1 MYKNILKQSILD
13 MSEDVK
19 IIRITFLTSFF
30 HSLIVAFLII
40 LNLNTLFSQNFENGL
55 YIWKIAEFFI
65 KAINQNHVV
74 SYFIVITLIL
84 FLLYSVIYPI
94 WQSAIIHYL
103 NDRSISIRES
113 LRRWKEDF
121 FSIFEFSALT
131 LIFSPVVFFI
141 TFFKLIIINGST
153 SKVLIVF
160 LIIWFLFYN
169 IMNTLKSYTKYC
181 IVIDRLPLYE
191 ALAYSFK
198 LSIKNLKNTM
208 RYVRN
213 QTILL
218 VLFSLNFFLI
228 LGIPILMVYIF
239 INLDIIHITFFR
251 FLVYFIFL
259 LLILFGTY
267 MSAIVRAFFA
277 YYRYKIYKTIDKNIL
292 K

>member
-40 LNLNTLFSQNFENGL
+40 LNLNTLLSRNFENGL

-65 KAINQNHVV
+65 QAINKNHVV
-74 SYFIVITLIL
+74 SYFIVITLVL

-103 NDRSISIRES
+103 NDRTISIKES
-113 LRRWKEDF
+113 LRRGKEDF
-121 FSIFEFSALT
+121 FAMFEFGALN
-131 LIFSPVVFFI
+131 LVLSPIVFFV
-141 TFFKLIIINGST
+141 TAFKLIIINWST
-153 SKVLIVF
+153 SHFMFISL
-160 LIIWFLFYN
+160 LIWFL
-169 IMNTLKSYTKYC
+169 IMNTINTLKSYTRYC
-181 IVIDRLPLYE
+181 IVMDGLPLYE
-191 ALAYSFK
+191 AISYSIK

-208 RYVRN
+208 RYMRN

-218 VLFSLNFFLI
+218 VLFSLNFLLI

-239 INLDIIHITFFR
+239 INLNIIYLPFFK
-251 FLVYFIFL
+251 FLVYFIFVL
-259 LLILFGTY
+259 LVLFWTY
-267 MSAIVRAFFA
+267 MSSIVRAFFA
-277 YYRYKIYKTIDKNIL
+277 YYWYKIYKSIDK
-292 K
+292 